1 MKNSTEIKEI
11 IIKSTIE
18 LIEQSN
24 GDIKKITS
32 RSIAEKSGIA
42 LGLINYHFE
51 SKENLIALCVQ
62 RIINNVLMNF
72 APDKVDYVK
81 DDGLTDKER
90 LISFAKQTY
99 DFLFANYSLVKISIL
114 SDFANYQPQS
124 NSALTQMGFLFAL
137 RKNIPE
143 DRKKLIAFSLT
154 SIMQDAFLA
163 GENSEAIVGY
173 NLMDKEQRD
182 RFVFDTVSTLME
194 GVYEN

>member
-1 MKNSTEIKEI
+1 MKNSTEVKEI

-51 SKENLIALCVQ
+51 SKEKLIALCVQ
-62 RIINNVLMNF
+62 RIINNVLMRF

-114 SDFANYQPQS
+114 SDFASYQPQS
-124 NSALTQMGFLFAL
+124 NSALTQIGFRFAL
-137 RKNIPE
+137 RENIPE

-154 SIMQDAFLA
+154 SIMQTAFLA

-182 RFVFDTVSTLME
+182 RFVFDTVSILME
-194 GVYEN
+194 GIYEN

>member
-1 MKNSTEIKEI
+1 MKNSTEVKEI

-163 GENSEAIVGY
+163 GENSEAIVRY

>member
-1 MKNSTEIKEI
+1 MKNSTEVKEI

-90 LISFAKQTY
+90 
-99 DFLFANYSLVKISIL
+99 
-114 SDFANYQPQS
+114 
-124 NSALTQMGFLFAL
+124 
-137 RKNIPE
+137 
-143 DRKKLIAFSLT
+143 
-154 SIMQDAFLA
+154 
-163 GENSEAIVGY
+163 AIEIRC
-173 NLMDKEQRD
+173 L
-182 RFVFDTVSTLME
+182 
-194 GVYEN
+194 

>member
-1 MKNSTEIKEI
+1 MKNSTEVKEI

-51 SKENLIALCVQ
+51 SKENLIAICVQ

>member
-1 MKNSTEIKEI
+1 MKNSTEVKEI

-143 DRKKLIAFSLT
+143 YRKKLIAFSLT

>member
-1 MKNSTEIKEI
+1 MKDSTEVKEI
-11 IIKSTIE
+11 IISSTIE

-42 LGLINYHFE
+42 LGLINYHFK
-51 SKENLIALCVQ
+51 SKEKLIALCVQ

-114 SDFANYQPQS
+114 SDFANYQPKS
-124 NSALTQMGFLFAL
+124 NSALTQMGFRFAL
-137 RKNIPE
+137 RGNIPE
-143 DRKKLIAFSLT
+143 YKKKLIAFSLT

-173 NLMDKEQRD
+173 NLIDKEQRD
-182 RFVFDTVSTLME
+182 RFVSDTVSTLME

>member
-1 MKNSTEIKEI
+1 MKDSTEVKEI
-11 IIKSTIE
+11 IISSTIE

-51 SKENLIALCVQ
+51 SKEKLIALCVQ

-72 APDKVDYVK
+72 APDKVNYVK

-114 SDFANYQPQS
+114 SDFANYQPKS
-124 NSALTQMGFLFAL
+124 NSALTQMGFRFAL
-137 RKNIPE
+137 RGNIPE
-143 DRKKLIAFSLT
+143 YKKKLIAFSLT

-163 GENSEAIVGY
+163 GENSEAITGY

-182 RFVFDTVSTLME
+182 RFVSDTVSTLME

>member
-1 MKNSTEIKEI
+1 MKNSTEVKEI

>member
-1 MKNSTEIKEI
+1 MKDSTEVKEI

-51 SKENLIALCVQ
+51 SKEKLIALCVQ

-114 SDFANYQPQS
+114 SDFANYQPKS
-124 NSALTQMGFLFAL
+124 NSALTQMGFRFAL
-137 RKNIPE
+137 RGNIPE
-143 DRKKLIAFSLT
+143 YKKKLIAFSLT

-163 GENSEAIVGY
+163 GENSEAITGY

-182 RFVFDTVSTLME
+182 RFVSDTVSTLME